1 MKTVRCA
8 FLVVLI
14 GGLVGCGFMDSQL
27 SKDPVTGE
35 SKLEAEVKAV
45 APVAGPYGTL
55 ALSVAT
61 ILTGIYGAFHAR
73 EANKQTDQPAAKP
86 TA

>member
-1 MKTVRCA
+1 MKIRIVT
-8 FLVVLI
+8 LVLA
-14 GGLVGCGFMDSQL
+14 LSCLSACGFMDSQL
-27 SKDPVTGE
+27 ARDPATGE
-35 SKLEAEVKAV
+35 SKLEQEVKAV
-45 APVAGPYGTL
+45 APVTGPYGAL

-73 EANKQTDQPAAKP
+73 EANKQTDKL